1 MLNWIKKFLSRV
13 EYRVLEVEGAVKL
26 PELTPELKDSLRVLQ
41 SHSGFQYMLTRL
53 KLEQA
58 NLKKYL
64 HEGFQLSEQEMHHLQ
79 AGIHYTGWLERE
91 IARLTSVPRK
101 VESAISSEDHKLFEE
116 VRSSLDIIQ

>member
-26 PELTPELKDSLRVLQ
+26 PELTLELKDSLRVLQ